1 MESDFEKRVR
11 NILMTSDLIEP
22 VVELFPD
29 GMRLVVHVV
38 SSSFEGVDDAE
49 RQALMWDLFEQNLSP
64 DDHNLIE
71 YVFVDASRKE
81 AA

>member
-49 RQALMWDLFEQNLSP
+49 RQALMWDLFEENLSP

>member
-11 NILMTSDLIEP
+11 TILMTSDLIEP
-22 VVELFPD
+22 VVEIIPD
-29 GMRLVVHVV
+29 GMRLVVNVV
-38 SSSFEGVDDAE
+38 STSFEGVAESE
-49 RQALMWDLFEQNLSP
+49 RQALMWDLFEENLSP

-71 YVFVDASRKE
+71 YVFVDAPRKE